1 MAASSLQRGKHS
13 LSVSHRIGASALV
26 ATAVALALGSSN
38 APAQESGAD
47 SIALEEVVVTAR
59 KKEETLID
67 IPVAVA
73 VLTAKDIEAKGIQ
86 NLYDVAMFTP
96 GLTYFDA
103 IQNQLGTPVIRGI
116 SQTNL
121 NSPDRNVAVFYGG
134 VYLANQNTSNL
145 ELLDVERIEVVK
157 GPQSALYGRNAFNG
171 AINYV
176 PASPTEQFTG
186 KVVGTVGDNN
196 RYEGRLV
203 LSGPLTDTLKGR
215 IALSYN
221 TFDGSW
227 DNQAEPSGGLGGFET
242 KNISAVLDWQ
252 PTDAFNARFFGYRT
266 EDVRDSSAAYIV
278 PALNCGPTGRP
289 VSVFCGDIPAASTLA
304 ANADSLAFQ
313 RNVSL
318 GSLDLSYDFGPVQ
331 LKSQTAVFNA
341 NTDNYSDSTLGLANG
356 AGSLYNIVNNAAP
369 TVVLRQQR
377 VPSFIGS
384 GKGESRAKSQELRL
398 EGKFGEATNWT
409 LGGFWFKNDFISLGR
424 LVYDGRGLAP
434 GERPQSDIFFF
445 VNANPTRAVAYSD
458 PVNNMFTLSR
468 FVAEDKQFAYFG
480 ALEHKIGDQWTVGAE
495 LRHDKEDRSRVNT
508 VAGPSTAQSG
518 EFSYTTWRTHVD
530 FALTP
535 SQQFYASAAKGV
547 ISGYFNG
554 VVDAVAGNAA
564 VPLELQTYDP
574 AENKTYELGWKA
586 EWMNRRLSTEVALF
600 FIDYTGIQIPATPPA
615 PLLTNL
621 VQNVGDATAQ
631 GIELT
636 ANFAV
641 TDGFTVGGT
650 FSYTPTEFD
659 NGTVDAGVLR
669 YCGGT
674 AATIPTAALGFCP
687 SLVFRGNNLPD
698 ISGKPLPRSPN
709 RLASL
714 YGSFET
720 NVGADWTLS
729 LRADASYTSET
740 NALTIGFTKIPE
752 RTLVNARIGLR
763 KGPLDL
769 GLWSRN
775 LTDKKYVSAVIFQ
788 PPLNQTNSTFLPNV
802 SMGERRTFGLTAT
815 YSFGQ

>member
-1 MAASSLQRGKHS
+1 MSA
-13 LSVSHRIGASALV
+13 SHRYTAAALV
-26 ATAVALALGSSN
+26 AASVALALHPDAAS
-38 APAQESGAD
+38 AQSPDESAV
-47 SIALEEVVVTAR
+47 SLEEVVVTAR

-377 VPSFIGS
+377 VEG
-384 GKGESRAKSQELRL
+384 ELRRARV
-398 EGKFGEATNWT
+398 EAAEREAAQAARHVEALRASERRFHSAFMHASIGMALLAFDGRT
-409 LGGFWFKNDFISLGR
+409 LQVNPALAEVLGR
-424 LVYDGRGLAP
+424 PEDGLRGHKF
-434 GERPQSDIFFF
+434 QD
-445 VNANPTRAVAYSD
+445 
-458 PVNNMFTLSR
+458 
-468 FVAEDKQFAYFG
+468 FVAAVDRL
-480 ALEHKIGDQWTVGAE
+480 ALE
-495 LRHDKEDRSRVNT
+495 
-508 VAGPSTAQSG
+508 
-518 EFSYTTWRTHVD
+518 
-530 FALTP
+530 
-535 SQQFYASAAKGV
+535 QQ
-547 ISGYFNG
+547 
-554 VVDAVAGNAA
+554 
-564 VPLELQTYDP
+564 
-574 AENKTYELGWKA
+574 LG
-586 EWMNRRLSTEVALF
+586 L
-600 FIDYTGIQIPATPPA
+600 
-615 PLLTNL
+615 
-621 VQNVGDATAQ
+621 
-631 GIELT
+631 
-636 ANFAV
+636 
-641 TDGFTVGGT
+641 VGGQ
-650 FSYTPTEFD
+650 EFE
-659 NGTVDAGVLR
+659 AKF
-669 YCGGT
+669 
-674 AATIPTAALGFCP
+674 P
-687 SLVFRGNNLPD
+687 FRV
-698 ISGKPLPRSPN
+698 
-709 RLASL
+709 
-714 YGSFET
+714 E
-720 NVGADWTLS
+720 
-729 LRADASYTSET
+729 
-740 NALTIGFTKIPE
+740 
-752 RTLVNARIGLR
+752 
-763 KGPLDL
+763 
-769 GLWSRN
+769 
-775 LTDKKYVSAVIFQ
+775 
-788 PPLNQTNSTFLPNV
+788 
-802 SMGERRTFGLTAT
+802 
-815 YSFGQ
+815 